1 MDPVGTGHGN
11 LAAAVVALGK
21 EHHGG
26 CHLGFRCRHGKGF
39 AFYKLT
45 NLIAETEPSLLV
57 LQGLP
62 GDIALEAAALA
73 GTHLGDEAT
82 VQHGIARSVGLPIL
96 LITVQVVQV
105 VPADFAFVETEH
117 PAEPPI
123 SRKDTTML
131 VDLEAGRF
139 LIIIHI
145 NHVVLLLLDGS
156 KKRGFNFMTLVADFR
171 VGVVK
176 GLYGN
181 PQVFQAEFQGF
192 LAHKDGFIG
201 R

>member
-1 MDPVGTGHGN
+1 MNPVGTGHGN
-11 LAAAVVALGK
+11 LAAAVIALGK
-21 EHHGG
+21 EYHRGR
-26 CHLGFRCRHGKGF
+26 HLGLRCCRRKGF
-39 AFYKLT
+39 AFYKLA
-45 NLIAETEPSLLV
+45 NHIAETEPSLLV
-57 LQGLP
+57 LNGLP
-62 GDIALEAAALA
+62 GDVALEAAALT

-82 VQHGIARSVGLPIL
+82 VQHGIARSVGFPIL
-96 LITVQVVQV
+96 LVTVQVVQV
-105 VPADFAFVETEH
+105 VPADFAFIETEH
-117 PAEPPI
+117 PAKPPV

-176 GLYGN
+176 GLHGN
-181 PQVFQAEFQGF
+181 PQVFQAKFQGF
-192 LAHKDGFIG
+192 LTYEDGFLG

>member
-1 MDPVGTGHGN
+1 MGSRHGN
-11 LAAAVVALGK
+11 LATAVVALGK

-26 CHLGFRCRHGKGF
+26 CHLGLGNCRCQGF

-45 NLIAETEPSLLV
+45 NHIAEAEPSLLV
-57 LQGLP
+57 LLGLP

-73 GTHLGDEAT
+73 GTHLGNEAT
-82 VQHGIARSVGLPIL
+82 VQHGIARSVGFPIL

-117 PAEPPI
+117 PAKPPVP
-123 SRKDTTML
+123 RKDATML
-131 VDLEAGRF
+131 VDFEAGRF

-156 KKRGFNFMTLVADFR
+156 KKRGFNFMTLVAAFR
-171 VGVVK
+171 IGVVK
-176 GLYGN
+176 GFHGN

-192 LAHKDGFIG
+192 LAHEDGFFG